1 MYLGGFNVSWVINN
15 TDMSSETKLRLPI
28 HNLAE
33 RHYGLTPPVAN
44 SYTEAARVC
53 LDRHHVPP
61 IDFIVTDDGVDLDA
75 TAEWE
80 PTDDHQRTAWANE
93 NDATRD
99 GAYACVL
106 AAVELTKGMVAMR
119 RAEIKTGADYYVGR
133 PGEALEDLE
142 KCYRLEISG
151 VDKGTPSTV
160 QQRVREKLGQTAAG
174 ASNLPA
180 IAGVV
185 GFRAKLVILQ
195 RLEE

>member
-1 MYLGGFNVSWVINN
+1 
-15 TDMSSETKLRLPI
+15 MSSDTKLKLPI

-53 LDRHHVPP
+53 FDRHHVPP
-61 IDFIVTDDGVDLDA
+61 IDFIVIDEGVNLA
-75 TAEWE
+75 AITEWE
-80 PTDDHQRTAWANE
+80 PTDDRQKAAWANE

-99 GAYACVL
+99 GACACAL
-106 AAVELTKGMVAMR
+106 AAVELSKRMVAMR

-133 PGEALEDLE
+133 QGEAIEDLE
-142 KCYRLEISG
+142 NCYRLEVSG
-151 VDKGTPSTV
+151 VDKGTQSTV
-160 QQRVREKLGQTAAG
+160 QQRVREKLVQAAAG

-185 GFRAKLVILQ
+185 GFRAKLIILQ